1 MASLVFLSEKQYPQ
15 MDTYIQRK
23 RMFGKL
29 CKVKKFGN
37 LYKVKLKGYQF
48 FSIQFCKHY
57 SFRGRFKG

>member
-1 MASLVFLSEKQYPQ
+1 MASLVFLSEKQLPQ

-23 RMFGKL
+23 RM
-29 CKVKKFGN
+29 FGN